1 MNKKS
6 YLVTVICLLLAFS
19 IFSTTT
25 AMAASTTDPVYMND
39 INVFNED
46 ELVIAPQSG
55 AVAAKVLV
63 FLRDLLIGYVIEGV
77 FTYATGH
84 SPGELTAAQI
94 DKVVKFVKNNPG
106 YTSVHI
112 SSNGG
117 VFGGGGRDF

>member
-55 AVAAKVLV
+55 AIAAKVLC
-63 FLRDLLIGYVIEGV
+63 FFKR
-77 FTYATGH
+77 FTYWICYRGH
-84 SPGELTAAQI
+84 IHLRHRALSRRINSRP
-94 DKVVKFVKNNPG
+94 N
-106 YTSVHI
+106 
-112 SSNGG
+112 
-117 VFGGGGRDF
+117 

>member
-6 YLVTVICLLLAFS
+6 YLVTAICLLLVFS

-25 AMAASTTDPVYMND
+25 AMAASTTNPVYMND
-39 INVFNED
+39 INELED
-46 ELVIAPQSG
+46 ELIIAPQSG
-55 AVAAKVLV
+55 AIVAKVLV
-63 FLRDLLIGYVIEGV
+63 YLKDVLIGFVIDGI
-77 FTYATGH
+77 FIYATGH
-84 SPGELTAAQI
+84 SAGELTAAQI